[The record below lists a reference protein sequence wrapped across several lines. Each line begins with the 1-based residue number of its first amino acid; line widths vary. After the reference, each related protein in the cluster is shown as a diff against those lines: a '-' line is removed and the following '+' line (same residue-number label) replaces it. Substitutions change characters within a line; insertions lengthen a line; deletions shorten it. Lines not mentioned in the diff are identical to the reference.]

1 MIMRLSLHR
10 EVSSDPAALRSRNLK
25 GSSLGKCKPPLKKSS
40 TQTGLSNEKRDE
52 YQISQA
58 KNNEN

>member
-1 MIMRLSLHR
+1 MIMRLSLHW
-10 EVSSDPAALRSRNLK
+10 EVSSDPAALRSRYSK

-40 TQTGLSNEKRDE
+40 HQTGLSNEKRDE

-58 KNNEN
+58 KK